1 MMPRKTCRA
10 LALLNLG
17 NTSAT
22 VVVALPSDGVG
33 GNLTNIFG
41 GTSSSS
47 SQQLKMAVPAQG
59 AELFM
64 LSDGDAEQCASAPPP
79 PPPPAGGWKLV
90 WSDEFDGP
98 AGAPPNASYW
108 SVAGVAGNGV
118 DPTHGP
124 VEQQLYVPEAVA
136 LDGKGHVVIETKRE
150 RCEKRLFAAIC
161 ILQNMI
167 ILPGQARDK
176 HRKSLRTRRVS
187 QGALPRRIE
196 PTAVVQLHL
205 RLVAEQGQSERH
217 VRQVGGACAAA

>member
-1 MMPRKTCRA
+1 MPRKTCRA

-79 PPPPAGGWKLV
+79 PSSPSGGWKLV

-150 RCEKRLFAAIC
+150 RCEKRLFGAILC
-161 ILQNMI
+161 YNRF
-167 ILPGQARDK
+167 LPGQARDK
-176 HRKSLRTRRVS
+176 HRNSLRTRCVS
-187 QGALPRRIE
+187 QGALPGWIE
-196 PTAVVQLHL
+196 PAAVVQLHL